1 MRNKNMMAVI
11 LCGAI
16 LLSGCG
22 KAETGSGEMAQVGGA
37 DVTGEISGEVS
48 GEDEPDEGG
57 TEAGAGEGAVV
68 IETGPEKFLYEDGN
82 LTYTLHDFKL
92 YDSPEE
98 ASIDQDKL
106 MTIDARGYMDRSI
119 FLTVQVDI
127 KNIDFQGDGKDGEG
141 ELNVS
146 LLTISPNEPDAS
158 LQWAGSY
165 PVYLSEPGK
174 DSSYYHVW
182 VKPGETKTVTVAY
195 YVPVKDA
202 AQLRSQCKISLYGS
216 YEEGYL
222 YDIPKVQ

>member
-1 MRNKNMMAVI
+1 MRNKRLMAVI

-22 KAETGSGEMAQVGGA
+22 KAENGSGEMAQVGGA

-48 GEDEPDEGG
+48 GEDGPDEGG

-68 IETGPEKFLYEDGN
+68 IETGPEKLLYEDGN

-98 ASIDQDKL
+98 ASVDQDKL
-106 MTIDARGYMDRSI
+106 MTIDARDYMDRSK

-146 LLTISPNEPDAS
+146 LLTISPNEPDES

-202 AQLRSQCKISLYGS
+202 ADLRSRCKISLYGS
-216 YEEGYL
+216 YEEGCL

>member
-1 MRNKNMMAVI
+1 MRNKRLMAVI

-22 KAETGSGEMAQVGGA
+22 KAENGSGEMAQVGGA

-48 GEDEPDEGG
+48 GEDGPDEGG
-57 TEAGAGEGAVV
+57 TEAGAGAGESSAGVGTGADGSSAGSGEGAVV
-68 IETGPEKFLYEDGN
+68 IETGPEKLLYEDGN

-98 ASIDQDKL
+98 ASVDQDKL
-106 MTIDARGYMDRSI
+106 MTIDARDYMDRSK

-146 LLTISPNEPDAS
+146 LLTISPNEPDESVAQQIKVPIS
-158 LQWAGSY
+158 R
-165 PVYLSEPGK
+165 
-174 DSSYYHVW
+174 
-182 VKPGETKTVTVAY
+182 TKT
-195 YVPVKDA
+195 
-202 AQLRSQCKISLYGS
+202 SN
-216 YEEGYL
+216 
-222 YDIPKVQ
+222 